1 MQDNNKFL
9 RCVAGVFVIFIFGM
23 MAYNIS
29 LVKAPVKNFVKAK
42 TTFKQLTKDIGDN
55 YVKKLNRK
63 DTFINLNGLFVRRCG
78 KITHNNIVVLKNNML
93 NGYSK
98 SKKGDVKYSIN
109 SITKFD
115 NWLKEKNISFVQV
128 VAPYKV
134 TTSKDNLPDGI
145 EDYVNDEVDDFVTEL
160 SKNGVHTIDLRQL
173 MSTNI
178 DEVNK
183 YFYRTDHHWNT
194 DAAFLAFGK
203 IMKEIN
209 LGDRYTG
216 KDVWERNEIKDWFLG
231 SQGKRVGAWFTGTD
245 SLVYYMPRFDTKMSC
260 IVPHHKNIFKG
271 DFVKANIRRQ
281 YIEKK
286 NYFGYNAYCVYIGG
300 DYPLTQH
307 RNSRATNDKRLL
319 ILKDS
324 FTLPL
329 QSFLSTEFSEIDV
342 IDPRH
347 YHASSIAEY
356 IMWTR
361 PDLVIK
367 INSCG
372 TFKGKQYNDLGINE
386 IREYSK
392 IELLKNYIVELAKSK
407 SNYNYRKI
415 PVKIKEGSIYTV
427 GVDSI
432 EVKEGKTDGVSILLY
447 DFKKKKILRH
457 EIVDVEYCN
466 LKRQFQWTFKVPAEK
481 SDYALL
487 VYSGLHGKTKGVG
500 IKISDIRVHERI

>member
-9 RCVAGVFVIFIFGM
+9 RCVAGCFLIFICVM
-23 MAYNIS
+23 TMYNIS
-29 LVKAPVKNFVKAK
+29 LVKAPVKNFIKDK
-42 TTFKQLTKDIGDN
+42 ITFKQLTKDIAAN
-55 YVKKLNRK
+55 YVKKINRK
-63 DTFINLNGLFVRRCG
+63 DIFINLNGLFVSKCG
-78 KITHNNIVVLKNNML
+78 KIIHNNIVVLKNDML
-93 NGYSK
+93 NGYNK
-98 SKKGDVKYSIN
+98 SKKGDAKYSV
-109 SITKFD
+109 SSVTKFND
-115 NWLKEKNISFVQV
+115 WLKAQNISFVHV

-134 TTSKDNLPDGI
+134 TTSKDNLPEGI
-145 EDYVNDEVDDFVTEL
+145 EDYLNDEVDDFVIGL
-160 SKNGVHTIDLRQL
+160 SNNGVHTIDLRQL

-194 DAAFLAFGK
+194 DAAFFAFQN

-209 LGDRYTG
+209 LRTRYTG

-231 SQGKRVGAWFTGTD
+231 SQGKRVGAWFAGTD
-245 SLVYYMPRFDTKMSC
+245 SLVYYKPKFDTQMSC
-260 IVPHHKNIFKG
+260 IVPHHKNIFKD
-271 DFVKANIRRQ
+271 DFEKANIRKQ

-300 DYPLTQH
+300 DYPLVKH

-319 ILKDS
+319 IIKDS

-329 QSFLSTEFSEIDV
+329 QAFMSTEFSEIDV

-347 YHASSIAEY
+347 YRNSSIAEY
-356 IMWTR
+356 VMWTQ

-372 TFKGKQYNDLGINE
+372 TFKGKQYNDLGIE
-386 IREYSK
+386 KVIEGTK
-392 IELLKNYIVELAKSK
+392 KELLKNYMVELAESK
-407 SNYNYRKI
+407 SNYSYRKI
-415 PVKIKEGSIYTV
+415 PVKIKEGSTYTIALD
-427 GVDSI
+427 GI
-432 EVKEGKTDGVSILLY
+432 AVKEGTTGGVSILLY

-466 LKRQFQWTFKVPAEK
+466 FKKQFQWTFKVPAEK

-487 VYSGLHGKTKGVG
+487 VYSGVHGKTKGVG
-500 IKISDIRVHERI
+500 IKVSNISIYERI